1 MKKLLVIA
9 ASLLIAVSAHAQF
22 GVVAGMTSSRSN
34 LKGITK
40 DNVMDNVTQYHV
52 GLTYKFNVLGKALAI
67 QPSILYNVK
76 GSEYNPFEK
85 GGNDITAV
93 DFKNG
98 FLEIPVQLQLRL
110 FGLGDLAHI
119 YALAEPFVGYAI
131 SSTVTTGSVTEK
143 MEWDNFSDKLEYG
156 VGVGAGV
163 ELIKHVQ
170 VSVRYFWNLG
180 GASNVS
186 WENVK
191 DAVTT
196 KNASGIMAS
205 VALLF

>member
-1 MKKLLVIA
+1 M
-9 ASLLIAVSAHAQF
+9 
-22 GVVAGMTSSRSN
+22 
-34 LKGITK
+34 
-40 DNVMDNVTQYHV
+40 
-52 GLTYKFNVLGKALAI
+52 
-67 QPSILYNVK
+67 
-76 GSEYNPFEK
+76 
-85 GGNDITAV
+85 
-93 DFKNG
+93 
-98 FLEIPVQLQLRL
+98 
-110 FGLGDLAHI
+110 
-119 YALAEPFVGYAI
+119 
-131 SSTVTTGSVTEK
+131 
-143 MEWDNFSDKLEYG
+143 
-156 VGVGAGV
+156 